1 MFNIFKKKTIIDNAK
16 DFEKQ
21 YKAAKIIIFKYLE
34 VWFKQI
40 FETPEYK
47 AIFGNG
53 DLYVTLAAQVENYLF
68 GEDLDEVVKRVDNKV
83 KDQILQIKKHVPKWA
98 DDAMNRDKDF
108 SEFVIQ
114 TIRMDMIF
122 HQYLDGEKWLF
133 EDPRGKRVSE
143 VLMKYGGNVTEN
155 PDPKKYDKLLRKW
168 IMWSDISDKKIKEG
182 A

>member
-1 MFNIFKKKTIIDNAK
+1 MFNFFKKKTIVDNAK
-16 DFEKQ
+16 DFESQ

-34 VWFKQI
+34 IWFKQI

-47 AIFGNG
+47 ATFGDD

-68 GEDLDEVVKRVDNKV
+68 GEDLDEVIKKVDNKV
-83 KDQILQIKKHVPKWA
+83 KDQIIQIKNHVPKWA
-98 DDAMNRDKDF
+98 DDSMNRDKDF

-122 HQYLDGEKWLF
+122 HQYFDGEKWLS
-133 EDPRGKRVSE
+133 ENPRGKRISKI
-143 VLMKYGGNVTEN
+143 LMKYGGNVKEA

-168 IMWSDISDKKIKEG
+168 IMWSDISDKKLKEG
-182 A
+182 K